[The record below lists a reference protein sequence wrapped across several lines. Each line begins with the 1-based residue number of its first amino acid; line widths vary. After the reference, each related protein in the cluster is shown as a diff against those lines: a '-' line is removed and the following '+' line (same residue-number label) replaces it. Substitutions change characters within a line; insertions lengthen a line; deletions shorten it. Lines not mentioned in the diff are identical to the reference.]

1 MLLRINLITKK
12 SHIYKNIW
20 NNEEY
25 SLQIPKSS
33 SFKTKITSTFLLL
46 FLRHKVEEEEEE
58 EKAEEDAFL

>member
-1 MLLRINLITKK
+1 MLLRINSITKK
-12 SHIYKNIW
+12 SHIYKN
-20 NNEEY
+20 NQAY

-58 EKAEEDAFL
+58 EEKAEEDAFL